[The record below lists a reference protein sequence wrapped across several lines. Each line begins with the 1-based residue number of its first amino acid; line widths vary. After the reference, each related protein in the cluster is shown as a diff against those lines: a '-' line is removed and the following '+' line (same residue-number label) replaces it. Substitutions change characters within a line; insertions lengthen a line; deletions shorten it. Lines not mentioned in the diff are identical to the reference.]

1 MAPGEQQFLQQLLL
15 RRGGSP
21 LAALAL
27 LLFPCAIVAQDPL
40 ARLSWLSGCWQ
51 SEGREPGSGEHW
63 LPPDGGTMFGVSRTL
78 RDGRTVAHEFMQ
90 IRPDPE
96 GRLEFVALPSGQAE
110 TTFRQAGD
118 VGAEGILFENPEHDF
133 PQRVIYRTAPGGR
146 LLARIEG
153 TRNGVSRGIDFPMRQ
168 IPCDPASPGHP
179 AAASVNEADA
189 MKPRISMITL
199 GVRDLARS
207 IEFYQRGLGL
217 PRMES
222 PPEVAFF
229 TLNGTWLGL
238 FGREALAEDAGVPAA
253 GSGFSGVTLAH
264 NVDSEAAVDALM
276 ESAVAAGAT
285 LVKAPQKVFWGGY
298 SGYFAD
304 PDGHLWEIA
313 HNPLFW
319 VGPRDE

>member
-1 MAPGEQQFLQQLLL
+1 MLCLL
-15 RRGGSP
+15 GSP
-21 LAALAL
+21 LLVAA
-27 LLFPCAIVAQDPL
+27 DGPL
-40 ARLSWLSGCWQ
+40 ARLDWLAGCWQ

-63 LPPDGGTMFGVSRTL
+63 LPPAGGTMFGISRTL
-78 RDGRTVAHEFMQ
+78 RDGWTVAWEFMQ
-90 IRPDPE
+90 IRPDAA
-96 GRLEFVALPSGQAE
+96 GRLEFIALPSGQAE
-110 TTFRQAGD
+110 TIFRQA
-118 VGAEGILFENPEHDF
+118 AETVAGEIVFENLGHDF
-133 PQRVIYRTAPGGR
+133 PQRVIYRLANGER

-153 TRNGVSRGIDFPMRQ
+153 ERNGVARSIDFPMRR
-168 IPCDPASPGHP
+168 IPCDAGNPHELATAS
-179 AAASVNEADA
+179 ASEAGE

-199 GVRDLARS
+199 GVGDLARS
-207 IEFYQRGLGL
+207 IEFYQHGLGL

-238 FGREALAEDAGVPAA
+238 FGREALAEDAGVPAD
-253 GSGFSGVTLAH
+253 GSGFAGVTLAH
-264 NVDSEAAVDALM
+264 NVDSEAAVDALIKQ
-276 ESAVAAGAT
+276 AVAAGAT
-285 LVKAPQKVFWGGY
+285 LVKAPQSVSWGGY